1 MLRSRTTTAPSMT
14 ASYSARGFW
23 RRAEAWPTWHSA
35 WKPAGRSTS
44 KRVSGSS
51 DSALAGREPSKNARL
66 KRVLTLLSRA
76 RVMVTPSHL
85 VTHTELLAW
94 DPTDDRF
101 PLATSCGDDSKQS

>member
-1 MLRSRTTTAPSMT
+1 MLGSRTMT
-14 ASYSARGFW
+14 ASYIARGFW
-23 RRAEAWPTWHSA
+23 RRAGAWPTSHSA
-35 WKPAGRSTS
+35 SKRAGGSTS
-44 KRVSGSS
+44 KRASGRSE
-51 DSALAGREPSKNARL
+51 SALAGREPSKNARL

-85 VTHTELLAW
+85 VTHTGLLAW